1 MNWKTIIKEV
11 ETNEEL
17 VSCCEMLIEDMY
29 TYLFEFTFGE
39 DFRNAL
45 GLTNRDGWESHLAVW
60 QNTHVMDE
68 QCEKLVQILEDIES
82 DGIGNWL
89 NKKGVSSYRNRNTSV
104 DSKTINV
111 GELTDFTNIFTWMM
125 KNYRKCAT
133 YEGGMF
139 DVV

>member
-29 TYLFEFTFGE
+29 TYLFEFTFG
-39 DFRNAL
+39 DAFRKAL
-45 GLTNRDGWESHLAVW
+45 GFTNRDGWEKHLSVW

-68 QCEKLVQILEDIES
+68 QCEKLVQTLEDIEI
-82 DGIGNWL
+82 DGIGDWL
-89 NKKGVSSYRNRNTSV
+89 NKKGV

-111 GELTDFTNIFTWMM
+111 GELSDFTKLLTRIIRD
-125 KNYRKCAT
+125 YRECAT

-139 DVV
+139 